1 MTAEESYFDATDKL
15 LHGRL
20 KEGFEQ
26 YEVRWQTAHQAKF
39 AKNYSEPQWT
49 GQPLDGKTIF
59 VWHEQGF
66 GDTIM
71 VHRYI
76 RLLEGM
82 ASKVVVHAQTPLRAL
97 FAGNLKSQVLLEE
110 QETECDYQVPTL
122 SLPYAFKTTLA
133 NIPPPPTI
141 KCLKP
146 FLMDLPEGLNVGIQ
160 WAGNINHP
168 DDAARSI
175 PFSDFARLLK
185 VKGIN
190 FWGLQRNIRPD
201 EVLKIQD
208 SGLTCL
214 WFDGFDCLAAIV
226 DKMDLIITC
235 DSALAH
241 LAGAMGKPCWTLI
254 QANPDWRWMYDRVDT
269 PWYPSM
275 RLFRQR
281 HIMRWKPVIDH
292 IIELLRRKRD
302 HAAIQSSGPAL
313 ATG

>member
-1 MTAEESYFDATDKL
+1 MNVEDLYFESTDKL
-15 LHGRL
+15 LRGRL
-20 KEGFEQ
+20 LEGFEQ
-26 YEVRWQTAHQAKF
+26 YEVRWQTAHQKPL
-39 AKNYSEPQWT
+39 AKNYSEAQWT
-49 GQPLDGKTIF
+49 GQPLDGKTVF

-71 VHRYI
+71 MHRYI

-82 ASKVVVHAQTPLRAL
+82 ASKVVVHVQTPLREL
-97 FAGNLKSQVLLEE
+97 FKGNLKSEVMFEE
-110 QETECDYQVPTL
+110 REIQCDYQVPTL

-133 NIPPPPTI
+133 TIPPPATI
-141 KCLKP
+141 KKLKP

-168 DDAARSI
+168 DDMRRSI
-175 PFSDFARLLK
+175 PFTDFARILK
-185 VKGIN
+185 VKGVK
-190 FWGLQRNIRPD
+190 FWGLQRNIRPQ
-201 EVLKIQD
+201 EVLAIQD

-254 QANPDWRWMYDRVDT
+254 QSNPDWRWMYHRTDT

-281 HIMRWKPVIDH
+281 HSMQWKPVLDH

-302 HAAIQSSGPAL
+302 HAAISSSRSAL
-313 ATG
+313 AVG

>member
-1 MTAEESYFDATDKL
+1 MNPEAAYFQATDKL
-15 LHGRL
+15 VNGRL
-20 KEGFEQ
+20 LDGFRE
-26 YEVRWQTAHQAKF
+26 YEVRWQTAHQKPHL
-39 AKNYSEPQWT
+39 KNYSEPQWT
-49 GQPLDGKTIF
+49 GQPLDGKTVF

-71 VHRYI
+71 MHRYI
-76 RLLEGM
+76 RQLEDM
-82 ASKVVVHAQTPLRAL
+82 ADKVVVHVQTPLRTL
-97 FAGNLKSQVLLEE
+97 FKANLKAEVLFEE
-110 QETECDYQVPTL
+110 REVNCDYQVPTL
-122 SLPYAFKTTLA
+122 SLPYAFKTSLA
-133 NIPPPPTI
+133 NIPSPASI
-141 KCLKP
+141 KKLKP
-146 FLMDLPEGLNVGIQ
+146 FLMDMEGFNVGIQ

-168 DDAARSI
+168 DDLARSI

-185 VKGIN
+185 VKGVN
-190 FWGLQRNIRPD
+190 FWGLQRNIRPE
-201 EVLKIQD
+201 EVLNIQD

-254 QANPDWRWMYDRVDT
+254 QANPDWRWMYNRVDS

-281 HIMRWKPVIDH
+281 HIMKWKPVLDH
-292 IIELLRRKRD
+292 IIELLKRKRD
-302 HAAIQSSGPAL
+302 H
-313 ATG
+313 